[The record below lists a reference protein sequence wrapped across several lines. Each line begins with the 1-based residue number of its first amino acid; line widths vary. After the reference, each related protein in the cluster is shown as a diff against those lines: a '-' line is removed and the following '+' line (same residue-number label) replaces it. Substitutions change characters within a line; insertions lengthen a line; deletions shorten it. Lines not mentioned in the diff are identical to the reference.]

1 MRNSDYY
8 GIEYLQIRAMK
19 DSKKYERVPFSN
31 AKIQKEIDDLKY
43 TSEIMEHQ
51 VKDKMFKLVI
61 NDNLREL
68 MDQLETMKLLKD
80 SDDPRNHDSSNNVVK
95 ETVINTSINLPTP
108 HDKDEGSNRE
118 NNEAQKVSNKH
129 KAEINFKHTVML

>member
-1 MRNSDYY
+1 
-8 GIEYLQIRAMK
+8 MK

-80 SDDPRNHDSSNNVVK
+80 SDDPQNHDSSNNVVK